1 MKNYEDLY
9 VRIEKGIREAHSK
22 ILHFKKQLMIS
33 DSLLAPQPHEHS
45 QGAREHSQGARED
58 SQGAREDSEEVMS
71 EEEKRVKMEERKRT
85 LTRLTMLEME
95 VKKLQMIRDDL
106 NRKLE
111 KRKKQCESLVTTAH
125 QLRGLFLHS
134 GRFQHIH
141 QTRSSQFINANG
153 SNGWSFGF
161 KSDSSPVF
169 V

>member
-33 DSLLAPQPHEHS
+33 DSLLAPQTVE
-45 QGAREHSQGARED
+45 GAEGSSDEM
-58 SQGAREDSEEVMS
+58 SLEER
-71 EEEKRVKMEERKRT
+71 RVKMEERKKT

-106 NRKLE
+106 NRKLV
-111 KRKKQCESLVTTAH
+111 KRKRQCESLVATAH
-125 QLRGLFLHS
+125 HLRSLFLQS
-134 GRFQHIH
+134 GRVQHSA
-141 QTRSSQFINANG
+141 RSTHFINANED
-153 SNGWSFGF
+153 SGWSFGF

>member
-33 DSLLAPQPHEHS
+33 DSLLAPQAVEGAEGKS
-45 QGAREHSQGARED
+45 QGAEGKSQGAVGSDE
-58 SQGAREDSEEVMS
+58 GMS
-71 EEEKRVKMEERKRT
+71 EEERKVKMEERKKT

-106 NRKLE
+106 NRKLM
-111 KRKKQCESLVTTAH
+111 KRKKQCESLVATAH
-125 QLRGLFLHS
+125 QLRGLFLQN
-134 GRFQHIH
+134 GRIQAQI
-141 QTRSSQFINANG
+141 QSSKSSQFINANEN
-153 SNGWSFGF
+153 NGWSFGF